1 MKTKLQEIL
10 TLIGQNDYLYYTRKA
25 FVYFSE
31 WLAYLFALIFTFL
44 GFYLTGYLSSE
55 FNIAEKISEENAQ
68 SEANENAGLIKYSIL
83 IFCLLIA
90 LVYFIYAR
98 RMRANRHFR
107 MRVKS
112 AERKLKVLVDDF
124 DVVMNEMN

>member
-1 MKTKLQEIL
+1 
-10 TLIGQNDYLYYTRKA
+10 
-25 FVYFSE
+25 
-31 WLAYLFALIFTFL
+31 FTFL

>member
-1 MKTKLQEIL
+1 MF
-10 TLIGQNDYLYYTRKA
+10 TLI
-25 FVYFSE
+25 
-31 WLAYLFALIFTFL
+31 FAFL

-55 FNIAEKISEENAQ
+55 FNIAEKLSEE
-68 SEANENAGLIKYSIL
+68 SENPDANNYADLIKYSVL

-90 LVYFIYAR
+90 LVFFIYAR
-98 RMRANRHFR
+98 RMRANRYFR

>member
-1 MKTKLQEIL
+1 MKTKLKEIL
-10 TLIGQNDYLYYTRKA
+10 DLIGQNDYLYYTRKV

-31 WLAYLFALIFTFL
+31 WLAYAYSLLFAFM
-44 GFYLTGYLSSE
+44 GFYLTGYLTPKLSIVETITKESTDSE
-55 FNIAEKISEENAQ
+55 TKTDLF
-68 SEANENAGLIKYSIL
+68 KYSVL
-83 IFCLLIA
+83 IFCLIIS
-90 LVYFIYAR
+90 LVFFIYAR
-98 RMRANRHFR
+98 RMRTNRYFR

>member
-1 MKTKLQEIL
+1 MKTKLKEVL
-10 TLIGQNDYLYYTRKA
+10 DLIGQNDYVYYTRKA

-98 RMRANRHFR
+98 RMRVNRHFR

>member
-1 MKTKLQEIL
+1 MKTKLKEVL
-10 TLIGQNDYLYYTRKA
+10 DLIEQNDYLYYTRKA

-31 WLAYLFALIFTFL
+31 WLAYLFTLIFAFL
-44 GFYLTGYLSSE
+44 GFYLTGYLSSKFE
-55 FNIAEKISEENAQ
+55 IAEKISEETTQPDANDNA
-68 SEANENAGLIKYSIL
+68 ALIKFSVL

-90 LVYFIYAR
+90 LVFFIYAR
-98 RMRANRHFR
+98 RMRANRRFR

-124 DVVMNEMN
+124 DVVINELN